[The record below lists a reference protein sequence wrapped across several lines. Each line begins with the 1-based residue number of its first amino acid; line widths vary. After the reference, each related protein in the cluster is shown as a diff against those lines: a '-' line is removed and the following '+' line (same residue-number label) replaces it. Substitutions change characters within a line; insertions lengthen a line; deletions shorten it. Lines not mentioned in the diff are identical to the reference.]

1 METRLNGENP
11 FSLQG
16 EEKSFSP
23 WGLLAHVDPDL
34 HDDPDSPFQEQI
46 NIIRRDNPV
55 LNRIQPRRQ
64 PGLYM
69 IRCVVNDWR
78 YYGESGNVSGR
89 LALHRSMLNRQI
101 HPNSLLQKE
110 FNYNGF
116 QNFDF
121 IVLYQG
127 PLWENRKNRLDKELE
142 LIVSNRE
149 ICYNIYESLARPG
162 EKNPFFGRIHS
173 PEAKRKIG
181 EAMKGIPNDLLGRK
195 VVVKGVEYPSI
206 AEASRQTNIA
216 RKTIR
221 HKVNNP
227 DEKDYYETDSSS

>member
-11 FSLQG
+11 FRLERG
-16 EEKSFSP
+16 ILTRVNYNLHEDFASP
-23 WGLLAHVDPDL
+23 H
-34 HDDPDSPFQEQI
+34 QEQT
-46 NIIRRDNPV
+46 NVFRRDNPV
-55 LNRIQPRRQ
+55 LNQIQPRKQ
-64 PGLYM
+64 SGLYM
-69 IRCVVNDWR
+69 VRCVANDWR
-78 YYGESGNVSGR
+78 YYGESNNVSGR
-89 LALHRSMLNRQI
+89 LASHRSMLNRNI

-110 FNYNGF
+110 FNYYGLN
-116 QNFDF
+116 NFDF

-127 PLWENRKNRLDKELE
+127 PLWEDHAKRLDKELE

-149 ICYNIYESLARPG
+149 ICYNIYESFARPG

-181 EAMKGIPNDLLGRK
+181 EAMKGVPNDLLGRK
-195 VVVKGVEYPSI
+195 VVVKGVVYPSI

-227 DEKDYYETDSSS
+227 NEKDYYETDSSDSSS

>member
-11 FSLQG
+11 FRL
-16 EEKSFSP
+16 EKKTL
-23 WGLLAHVDPDL
+23 WGILTRVNSNL
-34 HDDPDSPFQEQI
+34 HDDFDSPHQEQT
-46 NIIRRDNPV
+46 NVFRRDNPV
-55 LNRIQPRRQ
+55 LNRIPPRKQ
-64 PGLYM
+64 SGLYM
-69 IRCVVNDWR
+69 IRCIVNDWR

-89 LALHRSMLNRQI
+89 LASHRSMLNRKI

-110 FNYNGF
+110 FNYYGLN
-116 QNFDF
+116 NFDF
-121 IVLYQG
+121 VVLYQG
-127 PLWENRKNRLDKELE
+127 PLWEDRENRRDKELE

-181 EAMKGIPNDLLGRK
+181 EALKGVPNDLLGRK
-195 VVVKGVEYPSI
+195 VVVKGVVYPSI

-227 DEKDYYETDSSS
+227 NEKDYSETDS